1 MDWLGGTGLG
11 ILSMQNLSTE
21 KRSVL
26 ILAGA
31 QALFQTASVLVMTLS
46 GLVGLHMATDKSL
59 ATLPI
64 AMMMVAAAASMI
76 PAAMLM
82 QRFGRKF
89 GFMLGALFG
98 CLSGLSAAYAIW
110 SESFWLFVIA
120 NMLMGCY
127 QGFAQYYR
135 FAAADVASDAFKSR
149 AISWVIAGGIV
160 AAVAGPNIARA
171 TQNFG
176 AWPYLTSYLA
186 LFALSL
192 IALLLVTRLN
202 LPPVIK
208 LESQGAARP
217 LLTIMRQPVFI
228 TAMLGSAAGYAV
240 MIMVMTATP
249 LAMQMCGQALGASAS
264 VIQWHVLGMFAP
276 SFFTGNLIRRFG
288 VLPIMASGI
297 AILCCHVAIA
307 LSGNAYLN
315 FLSGLILLG
324 IGWNFLFI
332 GGTTLLTEAY
342 QPSERGK
349 TQAAHDFIVFAVVSL
364 ASLSAG
370 GLLNLWGWRA
380 VNLTALPMLALA
392 LLAILGFALLRRRQ
406 RKIQRDAAHAA
417 IVTAG

>member
-1 MDWLGGTGLG
+1 M
-11 ILSMQNLSTE
+11 E
-21 KRSVL
+21 KRTVL

-46 GLVGLHMATDKSL
+46 GLVGLHMATDKRL

-64 AMMMVAAAASMI
+64 AMMMVAAAATMI
-76 PAAMLM
+76 PASLLM
-82 QRFGRKF
+82 QRLGRKW

-98 CLSGLSAAYAIW
+98 CLAGLTAAYAIW
-110 SESFWLFVIA
+110 SENFWLFVSA

-135 FAAADVASDAFKSR
+135 FAAADVASEAFKSR

-171 TQNFG
+171 TQDF
-176 AWPYLTSYLA
+176 ADLPFMASYLA

-192 IALLLVTRLN
+192 IALLLVTRLS
-202 LPPVIK
+202 LPAVINIG
-208 LESQGAARP
+208 SQDAARP

-249 LAMQMCGQALGASAS
+249 LAMQICGQSLGASAS

-297 AILCCHVAIA
+297 ALLCGHVFIA
-307 LSGNAYLN
+307 LSGNTYLY
-315 FLSGLILLG
+315 FLSGLIVLG
-324 IGWNFLFI
+324 VGWNFLFI

-342 QPSERGK
+342 RPSERAK

-370 GLLNLWGWRA
+370 GLLNVWGWRA

-392 LLAILGFALLRRRQ
+392 LVSIIGFVLLRRRE
-406 RKIQRDAAHAA
+406 RKIQRDAAPLLTG
-417 IVTAG
+417 TAS